1 MNVSSHT
8 TRMKLGILGVSMNN
22 FKIGDFVRSDTDDV
36 FIGVI
41 VNESYKGWE
50 VAWND
55 GDITYGESYKSMSL
69 YEIKPSDWTPAL
81 YKAFSDII
89 CP

>member
-1 MNVSSHT
+1 
-8 TRMKLGILGVSMNN
+8 MNN

-36 FIGVI
+36 FIGI
-41 VNESYKGWE
+41 ITGENYKGFE

-55 GDITYGESYKSMSL
+55 GDFTYNEGEHSMFH

-81 YKAFSDII
+81 YEAFSDII

>member
-1 MNVSSHT
+1 MND
-8 TRMKLGILGVSMNN
+8 
-22 FKIGDFVRSDTDDV
+22 FKIGDFVSSHTDDV
-36 FIGVI
+36 FIGI
-41 VNESYKGWE
+41 IIGETHQGLE

-55 GDITYGESYKSMSL
+55 GDFTYNECEGTMSP
-69 YEIKPSDWTPAL
+69 YEIQPSDWTHYL

>member
-1 MNVSSHT
+1 MT
-8 TRMKLGILGVSMNN
+8 T

-41 VNESYKGWE
+41 VDEGLNGFE
-50 VAWND
+50 VAWHD
-55 GDITYGESYKSMSL
+55 GDFTYSETEKSMHHH
-69 YEIKPSDWTPAL
+69 EIKPSDWTDYL
-81 YKAFSDII
+81 YKAFSDFF

>member
-1 MNVSSHT
+1 MND
-8 TRMKLGILGVSMNN
+8 

-36 FIGVI
+36 FIGLV
-41 VNESYKGWE
+41 VGMTEAGKFHVVWH
-50 VAWND
+50 D
-55 GDITYGESYKSMSL
+55 GDHTQGECYRSMFH